1 MARFGAG
8 LAVDAD
14 LVAAAEAATRQA
26 LAPLAGRTPDL
37 ALVFVCGVDTAET
50 AAAGERACELTGA
63 VSTLGCTA
71 PGVIGG
77 GSAVEAAS
85 AVAVWC
91 AVLPDVHV
99 RTFHLEVMPAT
110 EGMAVV
116 GLPERDETDAVAVL
130 LADPWSF
137 PVDGFVARSNDSLAG
152 LPFVGG
158 LASGLHGRGSTRLF
172 LGGQSLDRGAVG
184 VVLGGPVGAR
194 TVVSQGCRPIGP
206 AMTVTRSDGNVVLE
220 LAGIPARAKL
230 ESLLADLDPADQAL
244 ASTGLQIG
252 IAIDEYAD
260 DHGQGDFLIRGIAG
274 LDDTR
279 GGLVVGDLVPVG
291 RTVQFQ
297 LRDAAAA
304 SDDLRAVLGKFRAG
318 NTLDTVEGA
327 LLFSC
332 NGRGAAMFP
341 DPAHDVTTVQD
352 GLGTAGVA
360 GFFAAGEIA
369 PVGGRNHVHGFTAA
383 VLAFGSGAN
392 ADRGTVPGG
401 ASSAVHRGAP

>member
-8 LAVDAD
+8 LAEDAD
-14 LVAAAEAATRQA
+14 LLVAAEAAARQA

-37 ALVFVCGVDTAET
+37 ALVFVCGADDDAVG
-50 AAAGERACELTGA
+50 AAGARAGALTGA
-63 VSTLGCTA
+63 HSVVGCSA

-77 GSAVEAAS
+77 GTAVEAAS

-99 RTFHLEVMPAT
+99 RAFHLEVMPSA

-116 GLPERDETDAVAVL
+116 GLPERQPDDAVAVL

-137 PVDGFVARSNDSLAG
+137 PIDGFVERSNDSLAG

-172 LGGQSLDRGAVG
+172 LDGDALDRGAVG
-184 VVLGGPVGAR
+184 VLLGGPVGVR

-206 AMTVTRSDGNVVLE
+206 EMTVTAADGNVLLE
-220 LAGIPARAKL
+220 LAGVSAVAKL
-230 ESLLADLDPADQAL
+230 EAMLADLEPADQAL
-244 ASTGLQIG
+244 ASSGLDIG

-260 DHGQGDFLIRGIAG
+260 DHGQGDFLVRGIAG
-274 LDDTR
+274 VDEST
-279 GGLVVGDLVPVG
+279 GGLIVGDLVPVG

-304 SDDLRAVLGKFRAG
+304 ATDLHSALSRFRDG
-318 NTLDTVEGA
+318 NSLDTVEGA
-327 LLFSC
+327 LLISC
-332 NGRGAAMFP
+332 NGRGGALFP
-341 DPAHDVTTVQD
+341 DPAHDLHAVQNS
-352 GLGTAGVA
+352 LGTTDIA

-392 ADRGTVPGG
+392 ADRGTRI
-401 ASSAVHRGAP
+401 AT

>member
-8 LAVDAD
+8 LADDAD
-14 LVAAAEAATRQA
+14 LVAAAESAARQA
-26 LAPLAGRTPDL
+26 LVPLAGRTPDL
-37 ALVFVCGVDTAET
+37 ALVFVCGAEDD
-50 AAAGERACELTGA
+50 AVAVAGERACALTGA
-63 VSTLGCTA
+63 SSTLGCSA

-77 GSAVEAAS
+77 GKAVEAAS

-91 AVLPDVHV
+91 GVLPDVRI
-99 RTFHLEVMPAT
+99 RTFHLEVMPSA

-116 GLPERDETDAVAVL
+116 GLPERQSDDAVAVL

-137 PVDGFVARSNDSLAG
+137 PIDGFVERSNDSLAG

-172 LGGQSLDRGAVG
+172 LDGETLDRGAVG
-184 VVLGGPVGAR
+184 VLLGGPVGVR

-206 AMTVTRSDGNVVLE
+206 EMTVTAADGNVLLE
-220 LAGIPARAKL
+220 LAGQPAVTKL
-230 ESLLADLDPADQAL
+230 EKLLADLEPSDQAL
-244 ASTGLQIG
+244 ASTGLDIG

-260 DHGQGDFLIRGIAG
+260 DHGQGDFLVRGIAG
-274 LDDTR
+274 VDDVR

-304 SDDLRAVLGKFRAG
+304 ATDLRAVLTKFRAG

-332 NGRGAAMFP
+332 NGRGGALFP
-341 DPAHDVTTVQD
+341 DPAHDVLAVQS
-352 GLGTAGVA
+352 GLGTADIA

-392 ADRGTVPGG
+392 ADRGT
-401 ASSAVHRGAP
+401 RIAP

>member
-14 LVAAAEAATRQA
+14 LVVAAEAATRQA
-26 LAPLAGRTPDL
+26 LAPLAGRRPDL
-37 ALVFVCGVDTAET
+37 ALVFVCGVDDDAV
-50 AAAGERACELTGA
+50 AAAGERASVMTGA
-63 VSTLGCTA
+63 GSTIGCTA

-77 GSAVEAAS
+77 NAAVEAAS

-99 RTFHLEVMPAT
+99 RTFHLEVMPSA

-116 GLPERDETDAVAVL
+116 GLPERQPNDVIAVL

-137 PVDGFVARSNDSLAG
+137 PVDGFVERSNDSLAG
-152 LPFVGG
+152 LPFIGG

-172 LGGQSLDRGAVG
+172 LDGDTLDRGAVG
-184 VVLGGPVGAR
+184 VLLGGPVGVR

-206 AMTVTRSDGNVVLE
+206 EMTVTASDGNVLLE
-220 LAGIPARAKL
+220 LAGVSALTKL
-230 ESLLADLDPADQAL
+230 ESMLEDLEPADQAL
-244 ASTGLQIG
+244 ASTGLELG

-260 DHGQGDFLIRGIAG
+260 EHGQGDFLVRGIAG
-274 LDDTR
+274 VDDMR
-279 GGLVVGDLVPVG
+279 AGLVVGDLVPVG

-304 SDDLRAVLGKFRAG
+304 TADLRAVLARFRAG
-318 NTLDTVEGA
+318 NSLDTVEGA

-332 NGRGAAMFP
+332 NGRGAALFP
-341 DPAHDVTTVQD
+341 DPAHDLIAVQS
-352 GLGTAGVA
+352 GLGTADVA

-392 ADRGTVPGG
+392 ADRGTRI
-401 ASSAVHRGAP
+401 AQ

>member
-14 LVAAAEAATRQA
+14 LVVAAESAARQA

-37 ALVFVCGVDTAET
+37 ALVFVCGADDDEV
-50 AAAGERACELTGA
+50 AAAGERAGALTGA
-63 VSTLGCTA
+63 PSVVGCTA
-71 PGVIGG
+71 PGVIGAG
-77 GSAVEAAS
+77 IAVEAAS

-91 AVLPDVHV
+91 AVLPDVTV

-116 GLPERDETDAVAVL
+116 GLPERRDDDAVAVL

-137 PVDGFVARSNDSLAG
+137 PVDGFVERSNDSLAG

-172 LGGQSLDRGAVG
+172 LDGDTLDRGAVG
-184 VVLGGPVGAR
+184 VLLGGPVGVR
-194 TVVSQGCRPIGP
+194 TVVSQGCRPVGP
-206 AMTVTRSDGNVVLE
+206 EMTVTAADGNVLLE
-220 LAGIPARAKL
+220 LAGVTAVDKL
-230 ESLLADLDPADQAL
+230 EAMLADLEPADQAL
-244 ASTGLQIG
+244 ASSGLDIG

-260 DHGQGDFLIRGIAG
+260 EHTQGDFLVRGIAG
-274 LDDTR
+274 VDESR

-304 SDDLRAVLGKFRAG
+304 AMDLREVLARFRAG
-318 NTLDTVEGA
+318 TNLDTVEGA

-332 NGRGAAMFP
+332 NGRGGALFP
-341 DPAHDVTTVQD
+341 DPAHDLIAVQS
-352 GLGTAGVA
+352 GLGTADIA

-392 ADRGTVPGG
+392 ADRGTRTGQ
-401 ASSAVHRGAP
+401 

>member
-14 LVAAAEAATRQA
+14 LVVAAEAAARQA

-37 ALVFVCGVDTAET
+37 ALVFVCGADDDVV
-50 AAAGERACELTGA
+50 AAAGERAGALTGA
-63 VSTLGCTA
+63 RSIVGCTA
-71 PGVIGG
+71 PGVIGAG
-77 GSAVEAAS
+77 AAVEAAS

-116 GLPERDETDAVAVL
+116 GLPERRDDDVVAVL

-137 PVDGFVARSNDSLAG
+137 PVDGFVERSNDSLAG

-172 LGGQSLDRGAVG
+172 IDGDTLDRGAVG
-184 VVLGGPVGAR
+184 VLLGGPVGVR
-194 TVVSQGCRPIGP
+194 TVVSQGCRPVGP
-206 AMTVTRSDGNVVLE
+206 EMTVTAADGNVLLE
-220 LAGIPARAKL
+220 LAGVTAVDKL
-230 ESLLADLDPADQAL
+230 EAMLADLEPADQAL
-244 ASTGLQIG
+244 ASTGLDIG

-260 DHGQGDFLIRGIAG
+260 EHTQGDFLVRGIAG
-274 LDDTR
+274 VDESR

-304 SDDLRAVLGKFRAG
+304 AMDLREVLARFRAG
-318 NTLDTVEGA
+318 TNLDTVEGA

-332 NGRGAAMFP
+332 NGRGGALFP
-341 DPAHDVTTVQD
+341 DPAHDLIAVQS
-352 GLGTAGVA
+352 GLGTADIA

-383 VLAFGSGAN
+383 VLAFGSGAH
-392 ADRGTVPGG
+392 ADRGTRTGQ
-401 ASSAVHRGAP
+401 

>member
-8 LAVDAD
+8 LAADAD
-14 LVAAAEAATRQA
+14 LVVAAEAATRQA

-37 ALVFVCGVDTAET
+37 ALVFVCGADDDAV
-50 AAAGERACELTGA
+50 AAAGERACGLSRAT
-63 VSTLGCTA
+63 STVGCSA

-77 GSAVEAAS
+77 GTAVEATS

-99 RTFHLEVMPAT
+99 RTFHLEVMPST

-116 GLPERDETDAVAVL
+116 GLPERQPDDVVAVL

-137 PVDGFVARSNDSLAG
+137 PIDGFVERSNDSLAG

-158 LASGLHGRGSTRLF
+158 LASGLYGRGSTRLF
-172 LGGQSLDRGAVG
+172 LDGDTLDRGAVG
-184 VVLGGPVGAR
+184 VMLGGPVGVR

-206 AMTVTRSDGNVVLE
+206 EMTVTAADGNVLLE
-220 LAGIPARAKL
+220 LAGVPAREKL
-230 ESLLADLDPADQAL
+230 ESLLGDLEPADQAL
-244 ASTGLQIG
+244 ASTGLDIG

-260 DHGQGDFLIRGIAG
+260 DHGQGDFLVRGIAG
-274 LDDTR
+274 VDDLR

-304 SDDLRAVLGKFRAG
+304 TTDLRTVLARFRAG
-318 NTLDTVEGA
+318 NSLDTVEGA

-332 NGRGAAMFP
+332 NGRGAALFP
-341 DPAHDVTTVQD
+341 DPAHDLVAVQS
-352 GLGTAGVA
+352 GLGTADVA

-392 ADRGTVPGG
+392 ADRGTRIG
-401 ASSAVHRGAP
+401 HL